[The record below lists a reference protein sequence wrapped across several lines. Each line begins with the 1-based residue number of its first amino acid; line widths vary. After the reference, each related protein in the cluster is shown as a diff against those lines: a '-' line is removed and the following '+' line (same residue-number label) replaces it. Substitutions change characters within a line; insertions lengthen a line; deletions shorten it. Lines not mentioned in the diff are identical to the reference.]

1 MRGLRRQAWRFADW
15 DFVTLQQ
22 SRLYD
27 VLMRLPMLIWSAFL
41 GLASVVVLQEYVRKA
56 DPGLPVV
63 VYILNIAMRLSVI
76 VYLVVIAATVVVR
89 MRPARKAR
97 GVEPRISA
105 LIGTFLLTVV
115 VVFPRRDLSMLAGL
129 VSAVL
134 TLGGNTFAVVVLTQL
149 RQSFSIMAEA
159 RQLVTEGVYRMVR
172 HPLYLAEEIAAIG
185 IVMQFFSLSTAAI
198 LAVQIGFQL
207 RRMRNE
213 EVILADTF
221 PEYLA
226 YRARTVRILP
236 GIY

>member
-1 MRGLRRQAWRFADW
+1 MRGPRRQAWRFADW

-89 MRPARKAR
+89 MRPTRKAR

>member
-1 MRGLRRQAWRFADW
+1 MQQEPWRFVGW
-15 DFVTLQQ
+15 DFAPLQQ

-27 VLMRLPMLIWSAFL
+27 VLMRLPNLMWSAFL
-41 GLASVVVLQEYVRKA
+41 GLVSVVGLHEYVRQA

-63 VYILNIAMRLSVI
+63 VYTLNMAMRLSVI
-76 VYLVVIAATVVVR
+76 VYLVVIAATLVVR

-97 GVEPRISA
+97 GVEPRMSA

-129 VSAVL
+129 ASALL
-134 TLGGNTFAVVVLTQL
+134 TLSGNAFAVVVLMQL
-149 RQSFSIMAEA
+149 RESFSIMAEA
-159 RQLVTEGVYRMVR
+159 RQLITGGAYRFVR
-172 HPLYLAEEIAAIG
+172 HPLYLAEEIAVIG
-185 IVMQFFSLSTAAI
+185 MVMQYFSLWTAMI

-213 EVILADTF
+213 EVILAGTF

-226 YRARTVRILP
+226 YRERTARIIP
-236 GIY
+236 GVY

>member
-1 MRGLRRQAWRFADW
+1 VKSLRREAWSFADW
-15 DFVTLQQ
+15 DFVTLRQ

-27 VLMRLPMLIWSAFL
+27 TLMRLPMLMWSAFL
-41 GLASVVVLQEYVRKA
+41 GLVNAVALQEYLRQA
-56 DPGLPVV
+56 DSGLPVA
-63 VYILNIAMRLSVI
+63 VYVLNIAMRLSVI

-105 LIGTFLLTVV
+105 LIGTFLLTVL
-115 VVFPRRDLSMLAGL
+115 VVFPRRDLSVLAGI

-134 TLGGNTFAVVVLTQL
+134 TLGGNAFAVVVLTQL

-159 RQLVTEGVYRMVR
+159 RQLVTAGGYRVVR

-185 IVMQFFSLSTAAI
+185 VVMQFFSPWTALI
-198 LAVQIGFQL
+198 LAVQFGFQL
-207 RRMRNE
+207 RRMHNE
-213 EVILADTF
+213 EVILAAVF

-226 YRARTVRILP
+226 YCERTARILP
-236 GIY
+236 GIC

>member
-1 MRGLRRQAWRFADW
+1 MRREPPRPASW
-15 DFVTLQQ
+15 DFAALRQ

-27 VLMRLPMLIWSAFL
+27 VLMRLPMLLWSAFL
-41 GLASVVVLQEYVRKA
+41 GLVTVVGLQQYMRQA
-56 DPGLPVV
+56 DPTLPGA
-63 VYILNIAMRLSVI
+63 VYILNVAMRVSVI
-76 VYLVVIAATVVVR
+76 AYLVVIAATVVVR

-105 LIGTFLLTVV
+105 LIGTFLLTAVV
-115 VVFPRRDLSMLAGL
+115 LFPRRELSMIAGL
-129 VSAVL
+129 ISAMLTLVGTAFAVL
-134 TLGGNTFAVVVLTQL
+134 VLTQL

-159 RQLVTEGVYRMVR
+159 RQLVTAGVYRLVR
-172 HPLYLAEEIAAIG
+172 HPLYLGEEIAAIG
-185 IVMQFFSLSTAAI
+185 VVMQFFSLWTALI

-213 EVILADTF
+213 EIILAKIF

-226 YRARTVRILP
+226 YRERTARILP

>member
-1 MRGLRRQAWRFADW
+1 MRQETLPPAGW
-15 DFVTLQQ
+15 DFTALQQ

-27 VLMRLPMLIWSAFL
+27 VVMRLPMLLWSAFL
-41 GLASVVVLQEYVRKA
+41 GLVTVVGLQQYMRQA
-56 DPGLPVV
+56 DPTLPGA
-63 VYILNIAMRLSVI
+63 VYILNVAMRVSVI
-76 VYLVVIAATVVVR
+76 AYLVVIAATVVVR

-226 YRARTVRILP
+226 YRAGTVRILP

>member
-1 MRGLRRQAWRFADW
+1 MRQETPLLASWNFAGLR
-15 DFVTLQQ
+15 Q

-27 VLMRLPMLIWSAFL
+27 VLMRVPMLLWSAFL
-41 GLASVVVLQEYVRKA
+41 GLVTVVRLQQYMRQA
-56 DPGLPVV
+56 DPTLPGP
-63 VYILNIAMRLSVI
+63 VYILNVAMRASVI
-76 VYLVVIAATVVVR
+76 AYLVVIAATVVVR
-89 MRPARKAR
+89 MRPVRKAR

-115 VVFPRRDLSMLAGL
+115 VLFPRREVSPSADA
-129 VSAVL
+129 VSALL
-134 TLGGNTFAVVVLTQL
+134 TLSGSAFAVVVLTQL
-149 RQSFSIMAEA
+149 RESFSIMAEA
-159 RQLVTEGVYRMVR
+159 RQLVTAGVYRLVR

-185 IVMQFFSLSTAAI
+185 VVMQFFSPWTALI

-213 EVILADTF
+213 EVILTAIF

-226 YRARTVRILP
+226 YREKTARILP

>member
-115 VVFPRRDLSMLAGL
+115 VAFPRRDLLAEIERVADHSVHPLGDELPRLGHYAEGL
-129 VSAVL
+129 A
-134 TLGGNTFAVVVLTQL
+134 QL
-149 RQSFSIMAEA
+149 RQHNNRKCVTAEG
-159 RQLVTEGVYRMVR
+159 QHGR
-172 HPLYLAEEIAAIG
+172 HEPREH
-185 IVMQFFSLSTAAI
+185 
-198 LAVQIGFQL
+198 
-207 RRMRNE
+207 R
-213 EVILADTF
+213 
-221 PEYLA
+221 
-226 YRARTVRILP
+226 
-236 GIY
+236 

>member
-1 MRGLRRQAWRFADW
+1 MRKTQRFAGW
-15 DFVTLQQ
+15 DFTALQQ

-27 VLMRLPMLIWSAFL
+27 VVMRLPILLWSIFLAIVTLL
-41 GLASVVVLQEYVRKA
+41 GLEKYMREA
-56 DPGLPVV
+56 DPALLGA
-63 VYILNIAMRLSVI
+63 VYVLNIAMRLSVI
-76 VYLVVIAATVVVR
+76 AYLVVIAASVLVR

-105 LIGTFLLTVV
+105 LIGTFLLTAVV
-115 VVFPRRDLSMLAGL
+115 ILPRRDLSPVAGL
-129 VSAVL
+129 VSALL
-134 TLGGNTFAVVVLTQL
+134 TTAGSAFAVVVLAQL
-149 RQSFSIMAEA
+149 RGSFSVMAES
-159 RQLVTEGVYRMVR
+159 RELVTKGLYRIVR

-185 IVMQFFSLSTAAI
+185 VAMQFFSPWTVLI

-213 EVILADTF
+213 EVVLTASF

-226 YRARTVRILP
+226 YQTRTARILP

>member
-1 MRGLRRQAWRFADW
+1 VRGPRRQAWRFADW

>member
-1 MRGLRRQAWRFADW
+1 VRGLRRQAWRFADW

-41 GLASVVVLQEYVRKA
+41 GLVSVVVLQEYVRQA

-89 MRPARKAR
+89 MRPTRKAR

-115 VVFPRRDLSMLAGL
+115 VAFPRRDLSLLAGL

-134 TLGGNTFAVVVLTQL
+134 TLGGNAFAVVVLTQL

-172 HPLYLAEEIAAIG
+172 HPLYLGEEIAAIG
-185 IVMQFFSLSTAAI
+185 IVMQFFSPWTAAI

-207 RRMRNE
+207 QRMRNE
-213 EVILADTF
+213 ELVLAETF

-226 YRARTVRILP
+226 YSARTARILP

>member
-1 MRGLRRQAWRFADW
+1 
-15 DFVTLQQ
+15 
-22 SRLYD
+22 
-27 VLMRLPMLIWSAFL
+27 MRLPMLIWSAFL

-207 RRMRNE
+207 QRMRNE
-213 EVILADTF
+213 ELVLAETF

-226 YRARTVRILP
+226 YSARTARILP

>member
-1 MRGLRRQAWRFADW
+1 MRGPRRQAWRFADW

-226 YRARTVRILP
+226 YRERTPRILP

>member
-134 TLGGNTFAVVVLTQL
+134 TLGGNAFAVVVLTQL